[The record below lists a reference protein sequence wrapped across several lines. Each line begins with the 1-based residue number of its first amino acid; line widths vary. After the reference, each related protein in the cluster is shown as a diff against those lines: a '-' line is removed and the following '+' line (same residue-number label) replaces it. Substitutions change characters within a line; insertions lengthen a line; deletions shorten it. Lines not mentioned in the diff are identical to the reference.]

1 MYLRG
6 CCNVI
11 QDLQYIDELDIPSN
25 LRLIASKLP
34 YKLRERWRTTAY
46 DTQQRTGRRVKFHH
60 LVEFKLKMLLEPLFG
75 DIQDHTTAKKI
86 IPRYRTELK
95 ASTSKNSSFA
105 TSVAVNTENTE
116 CTATFISCG
125 FCHGKHALTDCSQFK
140 IIIILWSHRDE
151 ERPSSGETVGS
162 NLYLPC

>member
-1 MYLRG
+1 M
-6 CCNVI
+6 
-11 QDLQYIDELDIPSN
+11 DELDIPSN

-34 YKLRERWRTTAY
+34 YKLWERWRTTAY

-60 LVEFKLKMLLEPLFG
+60 LMEFVEKQAKMLLDLLFG

-116 CTATFISCG
+116 CTAKQSF
-125 FCHGKHALTDCSQFK
+125 AQQQ
-140 IIIILWSHRDE
+140 
-151 ERPSSGETVGS
+151 P
-162 NLYLPC
+162 